1 MTSESLKV
9 RTSKCSQREPPPQ
22 DWLKCNFD
30 CSYKEGNNYA
40 GIGWIIINHQGIHIC
55 SGIVKVDNVNSPLQG
70 EALAFLYVPQ
80 YVWVKGWRKV
90 WFEGDNKELDRIVNE
105 IVVNHVR
112 LENILHDIRHWI
124 SLLPDC
130 SLGSVNRERN
140 MAADSLAKQSL
151 IDPNIV
157 VFYTIPPIWLVNFL
171 YWPYTI

>member
-90 WFEGDNKELDRIVNE
+90 
-105 IVVNHVR
+105 
-112 LENILHDIRHWI
+112 
-124 SLLPDC
+124 
-130 SLGSVNRERN
+130 
-140 MAADSLAKQSL
+140 
-151 IDPNIV
+151 
-157 VFYTIPPIWLVNFL
+157 
-171 YWPYTI
+171 